1 MSTETTTKS
10 MTAEERKRLWDEV
23 AAEEA
28 SGITTQTAPALAAP
42 AATADAVQAA
52 QSASQSQPVEQTGQ
66 TAQTDAQPVDKFAGI
81 PTEVRDYMAGL
92 QAQVEQLAGRVRS
105 TEGSI
110 GGLKSAMQRQREA
123 AQAVRDNGG
132 AAPTEAQIKQAQAG
146 GQRAIDKLKDTYP
159 EFAEQLDAVL
169 KEELAGLRAIQQP
182 QPTQEQQ
189 PQPQALSRDEEIALA
204 KREAYIEGKGF
215 KGWQQQIQQPE
226 FVGWFQRQPRE
237 VQMLGHSPNWD
248 DAVRLLEL
256 HRQEQTARQ
265 QPGAQRGLDAFTGVS
280 EIHRSGQSAQR
291 GIKSVEQMTP
301 AEYWA
306 HLSELERQQNQQRG

>member
-10 MTAEERKRLWDEV
+10 MTAEERRRLWDEV

-28 SGITTQTAPALAAP
+28 SGITTQAAPAPAAQ

-52 QSASQSQPVEQTGQ
+52 QSASQTQPVEQTGQ
-66 TAQTDAQPVDKFAGI
+66 TAQTDAQPVDKFAGL
-81 PTEVRDYMAGL
+81 PSEVRDYMAGL

-123 AQAVRDNGG
+123 AQAVRESGG

-169 KEELAGLRAIQQP
+169 KEELAAVRAIQQP
-182 QPTQEQQ
+182 QPQEQQ
-189 PQPQALSRDEEIALA
+189 PQAQALSRDEEIAVA

-226 FVGWFQRQPRE
+226 FVGWFNRQPRE

-265 QPGAQRGLDAFTGVS
+265 QPGAQRGLESFAGVS

-291 GIKSVEQMTP
+291 GIKSVDQMTP

-306 HLSELERQQNQQRG
+306 HLSEQERQQNQQRG